1 MERLI
6 QDGLDNLI
14 KLCVYKNVNLQCLKQ
29 LSITPR
35 LRERTDW
42 FYIFYLLFTGLWT
55 TVQFHD
61 YTEHNTLNQ
70 AGNQKPNTGGDWVRK
85 RWNAASL
92 THSLGENGYM

>member
-70 AGNQKPNTGGDWVRK
+70 AGNHGRK
-85 RWNAASL
+85 HWNAASL